1 MSVVLSEHLPLVATA
16 HDGISKLRGL
26 ILQLAVM
33 GKLVPQD
40 SNEEPASE
48 LLKRNAKERAR
59 RIEQSTRRKAISA
72 SDITESTMPFLL
84 PVGWEWSNIA
94 ELAEVIRGVSYE
106 KSQASEI
113 FRDGYVALIRG
124 NNINATLNLDR
135 LVYVPTT
142 QVSAE
147 QLIRRGDVVIAMSSG
162 SAHLVG
168 KAAQAELDL
177 GYGFGAFCGLIRAYL
192 TELHPYFG
200 FFFQTP
206 MYRNCVAGHGKG
218 IGINNLQKGSL
229 LAIACPV
236 PPLAEQHRIVAKV
249 DELMALCDRLEAE
262 QSDAESAHVQLVE
275 SLLRTLTQ
283 STDAADLASNWQRIA
298 EHFDTLF
305 STELSIDAFKGSV
318 LQLAVMGRLVPQDPN
333 DEPAEELLKHIQSGV
348 SKPEVK
354 AIRNKL
360 KALRSTAD
368 DEVPFDIPGSWKW
381 IRLSQLEP
389 EYQNGESS
397 RGAGAGV
404 EMVVLRL
411 ADISSGE
418 LSLTHT
424 RSMILPES
432 SVEKYRLRKNDIL
445 VIRVNGSADIVGRLV
460 LCDNNLDAIYCDHFI
475 RLQFREAAIAHRYLR
490 MLGDS
495 PLVRN
500 QIAKLFVSTA
510 GQKTVNQGHIGGL
523 RMPLPPLPEQ
533 HRIVA
538 KVDELMALCD
548 QMKADLR
555 EARAQQSRLA
565 DTLIGER
572 FQ

>member
-1 MSVVLSEHLPLVATA
+1 MSVALSEHLPLLATA
-16 HDGISKLRGL
+16 PDGIQKLREL
-26 ILQLAVM
+26 ILQMAVM

-40 SNEEPASE
+40 PNDEPASE
-48 LLKRNAKERAR
+48 LLNRIAKERGRLESEGIIKKTKPLMPVAED
-59 RIEQSTRRKAISA
+59 EQPFSVPDGWAWVRVATLGNTQTGTTPSKSESSLFGNDVPFIKPGDISA
-72 SDITESTMPFLL
+72 HGVDYENEGLSHQGALDS
-84 PVGWEWSNIA
+84 GR
-94 ELAEVIRGVSYE
+94 LAEAGSILMVCIGTIGKCSVIDRRCSFNQQINSVTPFIDVS
-106 KSQASEI
+106 QFAFNV
-113 FRDGYVALIRG
+113 FRSSYFQREAWARSSSTTIAILNKGNWELI
-124 NNINATLNLDR
+124 
-135 LVYVPTT
+135 
-142 QVSAE
+142 
-147 QLIRRGDVVIAMSSG
+147 
-162 SAHLVG
+162 
-168 KAAQAELDL
+168 
-177 GYGFGAFCGLIRAYL
+177 
-192 TELHPYFG
+192 
-200 FFFQTP
+200 
-206 MYRNCVAGHGKG
+206 
-218 IGINNLQKGSL
+218 
-229 LAIACPV
+229 PV
-236 PPLAEQHRIVAKV
+236 PLPPLPEQHRIVAKV